1 MNQNDGRQ
9 VKGWLPRLNFT
20 KSNPVV
26 QVINDKSK
34 EVLYTVRVQGK
45 SFQPKVYSS
54 DPHSVEVGQDTPK
67 NQVFSKTLPVSERNR
82 AKVISLDPYL

>member
-54 DPHSVEVGQDTPK
+54 DPHSVKVGQDTPK
-67 NQVFSKTLPVSERNR
+67 TRCFPK
-82 AKVISLDPYL
+82 PYPFLKETEQK

>member
-34 EVLYTVRVQGK
+34 EVLYTIRVSGK
-45 SFQPKVYSS
+45 NFQPKVYSS
-54 DPHSVEVGQDTPK
+54 DPHSVRVGRDTPK
-67 NQVFSKTLPVSERNR
+67 NQVISKTKPVSDRNK
-82 AKVISLDPYL
+82 AKVLSLDPYL